1 MNLLEKVRS
10 NSPKTSLEVFL
21 HKYSKNNNSMEENT
35 NDVMII
41 ETDLLNELSELVEQS
56 QQQVIVQNNS
66 VLTLLFWQIGFR
78 INETI
83 LQNKRAEY
91 GKQIVV
97 TLSRQLTQKYGRNF
111 EEKNLRRMMQFSE
124 QFSDKQMVVTL
135 SRQLSWSHFLAII
148 PIKNPEAKL
157 FYANQ
162 VSNQLM
168 SVRDLR
174 KQIKSKTFE
183 RTEIAN
189 KHTVHIYSSLP
200 NTFKDPYLL
209 DFLNLGNAYLEK
221 DLEQAILYDLEKFI
235 LELGKGFTFVE
246 RQKRMI
252 IDGEDFGLDLL
263 FYHRKLKRLVAIEL
277 KLGKFQAKHKGQ
289 MELYL
294 KWLDK
299 YEKEDG
305 ENTPI
310 GLILCAESSREQ
322 IELLEMHK
330 DGIMVAEYWTDL
342 PPKKQFEEKIHLL
355 LTEAK
360 ERFERNTLIIYLPIF
375 L

>member
-1 MNLLEKVRS
+1 M
-10 NSPKTSLEVFL
+10 
-21 HKYSKNNNSMEENT
+21 
-35 NDVMII
+35 
-41 ETDLLNELSELVEQS
+41 
-56 QQQVIVQNNS
+56 
-66 VLTLLFWQIGFR
+66 LFWEIGFR
-78 INETI
+78 INDII

-91 GKQIVV
+91 GKQIVPA
-97 TLSRQLTQKYGRNF
+97 LSVHLESKYGRNF
-111 EEKNLRRMMQFSE
+111 EEKNLRRMMQFAD
-124 QFSDKQMVVTL
+124 QFRDREIVVTL

-162 VSNQLM
+162 VSDQLM

-174 KQIKSKTFE
+174 KQIAAKTFE
-183 RTEIAN
+183 RTAIAN
-189 KHTVHIYSSLP
+189 VQIPNSYDNLQYS
-200 NTFKDPYLL
+200 FKDPYLL

-221 DLEQAILYDLEKFI
+221 DLEQAILYELEKFI
-235 LELGKGFTFVE
+235 LELWKGFTFVE

-252 IDGEDFGLDLL
+252 IDGEDFNLDLL
-263 FYHRKLKRLVAIEL
+263 FYHRKLKRLITIEL

-294 KWLDK
+294 RWLHK
-299 YEKEDG
+299 YEKQED
-305 ENTPI
+305 ENAPI

-330 DGIMVAEYWTDL
+330 DGIIVAEYWTDL
-342 PPKKQFEEKIHLL
+342 PPKKQFEEKIHSL

-360 ERFERNTLIIYLPIF
+360 EKIERKYLSE
-375 L
+375 

>member
-1 MNLLEKVRS
+1 MAD
-10 NSPKTSLEVFL
+10 
-21 HKYSKNNNSMEENT
+21 NT
-35 NDVMII
+35 NSLTVL
-41 ETDLLNELSELVEQS
+41 ETDLLNELSQLVEQS

-91 GKQIVV
+91 GKQIVPTV
-97 TLSRQLTQKYGRNF
+97 SAQLENKYGRNF
-111 EEKNLRRMMQFSE
+111 TEKNVRRMLRFAE
-124 QFSDKQMVVTL
+124 QFTDMQIVVTL
-135 SRQLSWSHFLAII
+135 SRQLSWSHFIELL

-157 FYANQ
+157 FYAHQ

-174 KQIKSKTFE
+174 KQIETKTYE
-183 RTEIAN
+183 RAAIAN
-189 KHTVHIYSSLP
+189 IQTNPSEHNLQY
-200 NTFKDPYLL
+200 TFKDPYLL

-221 DLEQAILYDLEKFI
+221 DLEQAILHDLETFI

-252 IDGEDFGLDLL
+252 IDGEDFNLDLL

-299 YEKEDG
+299 YEKQEG

-355 LTEAK
+355 LTEAR
-360 ERFERNTLIIYLPIF
+360 ERIERKKLL
-375 L
+375 